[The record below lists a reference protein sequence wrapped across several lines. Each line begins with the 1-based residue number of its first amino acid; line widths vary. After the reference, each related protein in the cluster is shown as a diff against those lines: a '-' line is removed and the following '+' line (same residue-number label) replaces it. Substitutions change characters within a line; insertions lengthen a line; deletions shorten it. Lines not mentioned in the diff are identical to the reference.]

1 LTRFCCHFLLNETT
15 RFVQNGVVSYNVHK
29 KNKEKA
35 PNGAVLNGT
44 VAFLLPLDAPGRGRK
59 RLFFLALPV
68 PSFSETTKKRGCTS
82 WVVLWGGCTMVTSTS
97 LPSVLPI
104 NIEGG
109 STKRE
114 DKKGRGERT
123 ERKEGRMV

>member
-44 VAFLLPLDAPGRGRK
+44 VAFLLPWTHQAGEEKDFSFLLCPFPLSPKPPKRGDAPLGWFCGAAAQWSPLPLSP
-59 RLFFLALPV
+59 LFYL
-68 PSFSETTKKRGCTS
+68 
-82 WVVLWGGCTMVTSTS
+82 
-97 LPSVLPI
+97 
-104 NIEGG
+104 
-109 STKRE
+109 
-114 DKKGRGERT
+114 
-123 ERKEGRMV
+123 